1 MTDAETALW
10 WRLRHGQLNGHRF
23 RRQVPIGPFI
33 ADFACLAARLVVE
46 VDGGQHIDDADRDE
60 RRTAWLEERGY
71 RVLRFWNTDVLTN
84 IEAVLE
90 TTLRALPAAP
100 PPRPSPSGGEGE

>member
-10 WRLRHGQLNGHRF
+10 WRLRHRQLNGHRF
-23 RRQVPIGPFI
+23 RRQVPIGPYI

-90 TTLRALPAAP
+90 TMLRALPAAP